1 MERKFGRRYLNCDT
15 KYIQW
20 ELRTV
25 ENFFSL
31 IHKAIKFLIIKAK
44 IGFSGCATEQW
55 HIEQCMLN
63 IPSI

>member
-31 IHKAIKFLIIKAK
+31 IHKAIKFLIIKAR
-44 IGFSGCATEQW
+44 IGSQDVLVNSD
-55 HIEQCMLN
+55 ILN
-63 IPSI
+63 SVC